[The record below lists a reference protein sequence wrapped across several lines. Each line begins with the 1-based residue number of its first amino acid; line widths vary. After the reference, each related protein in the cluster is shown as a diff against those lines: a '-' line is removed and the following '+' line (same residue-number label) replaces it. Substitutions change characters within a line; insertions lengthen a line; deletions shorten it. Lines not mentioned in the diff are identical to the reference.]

1 MAGEAEARVMS
12 VEGTTTAL
20 QTGTGT
26 NLAREGLPEKQGT
39 LDGLKGNSK
48 LCFLLL
54 HGKSLTV
61 TWVMALVFPV

>member
-26 NLAREGLPEKQGT
+26 NLAERGCQR
-39 LDGLKGNSK
+39 SK
-48 LCFLLL
+48 DLW
-54 HGKSLTV
+54 TV
-61 TWVMALVFPV
+61 LGATVSSVSFSYMENPLQ